1 MMTVVPGLSRGLHV
15 LSPSEEANA
24 RSTCALWR
32 LDGVVFAAGA
42 GTLSTEIAASR
53 LLAPYFGNST
63 VVWANIIGLIL
74 VYLSLGYWLGGKLAD
89 RAPRPGL
96 LGGIVLT
103 SAAFIAATPFVAR
116 PILDAALRGFDS
128 ISVGVVVGSF
138 MAALALFAIPVTL
151 LGAVSPFAIRLALTD
166 VERAGTIAGRLYA
179 LSTVGS
185 IIGTFVSALV
195 AIEAFGTQRTM
206 VGTAALLAGSAVL
219 LIGRRAIPAGLVV
232 LALLLVPPGAVKATS
247 GLLFEKESPYQ
258 YVSVVQWPDG
268 TRVLQLNE
276 GVAYHSMWRRGS
288 VLTGEYWDLFAML
301 PPLLGHAAHNMLVIG
316 NAGGTIARAYGRFYP
331 GVSID
336 GVELDP
342 SVTAAGRRFLG
353 LDDNR
358 RLHVY
363 TADGRPFLQRSHNQ
377 YDLIVVDAYRQPY
390 VPFYLATREFF
401 ALARRHL
408 RPGGIIAMNVAKVP
422 GDDRLSRAIETT
434 LLADF
439 PQAWRWP
446 TLRFSDLV
454 FAVDR
459 PVQRDVLVRRASKVQ
474 GRLRTLRPLFDR
486 DLVRARHD
494 GHLLTDDRAPVEWL
508 TDRMLVEQIAR
519 GGGLDETELPTAP

>member
-1 MMTVVPGLSRGLHV
+1 MPVAGVSR
-15 LSPSEEANA
+15 
-24 RSTCALWR
+24 RR
-32 LDGVVFAAGA
+32 LGVVVFTAGA
-42 GTLSTEIAASR
+42 GTLATEISASR

-96 LGGIVLT
+96 LGGIVLA

-138 MAALALFAIPVTL
+138 IAALALFAIPVTL

-195 AIEAFGTQRTM
+195 TIEAFGTQRTM

-219 LIGRRAIPAGLVV
+219 LIGRRAIPAGLAVI
-232 LALLLVPPGAVKATS
+232 ALLLVPPGAVKATS

-363 TADGRPFLQRSHNQ
+363 TADG
-377 YDLIVVDAYRQPY
+377 
-390 VPFYLATREFF
+390 
-401 ALARRHL
+401 
-408 RPGGIIAMNVAKVP
+408 
-422 GDDRLSRAIETT
+422 
-434 LLADF
+434 
-439 PQAWRWP
+439 
-446 TLRFSDLV
+446 
-454 FAVDR
+454 
-459 PVQRDVLVRRASKVQ
+459 
-474 GRLRTLRPLFDR
+474 
-486 DLVRARHD
+486 
-494 GHLLTDDRAPVEWL
+494 
-508 TDRMLVEQIAR
+508 
-519 GGGLDETELPTAP
+519 

>member
-1 MMTVVPGLSRGLHV
+1 VAFNVPSQPG
-15 LSPSEEANA
+15 EARVPA
-24 RSTCALWR
+24 CAPWR
-32 LDGVVFAAGA
+32 LGGVVFAAGA

-89 RAPRPGL
+89 RAPRPEL
-96 LGGIVLT
+96 LGGIVLVA
-103 SAAFIAATPFVAR
+103 AAFIAATPFAAR

-138 MAALALFAIPVTL
+138 LAALALFAVPVTL
-151 LGAVSPFAIRLALTD
+151 LGAVSPFAIRLSLTD
-166 VERAGTIAGRLYA
+166 LERAGAVAGRLYA

-195 AIEAFGTQRTM
+195 AIQAFGTQRTM
-206 VGTAALLAGSAVL
+206 VGTAALLAGCSVL
-219 LIGRRAIPAGLVV
+219 LIGRRAAPATIAALG
-232 LALLLVPPGAVKATS
+232 LLLVPAGTVKASS

-258 YVSVVQWPDG
+258 YVSVVQWDDG

-288 VLTGEYWDLFAML
+288 VLTGQYWDLFAML
-301 PPLLGHAAHNMLVIG
+301 PPLLGHPARNMLVIG
-316 NAGGTIARAYGRFYP
+316 NAGGTIDRMYGLFYP
-331 GVSID
+331 GIAID

-342 SVTAAGRRFLG
+342 
-353 LDDNR
+353 

-363 TADGRPFLQRSHNQ
+363 TADGRPFLERTRKR

-401 ALARRHL
+401 ELARRHL
-408 RPGGIIAMNVAKVP
+408 RPGGILALNIAKVP
-422 GDDRLSRAIETT
+422 GDDRLTRAVDTT
-434 LLADF
+434 LLAAF
-439 PQAWRWP
+439 PQVWRWP
-446 TLRFSDLV
+446 ALRFNDLV
-454 FAVDR
+454 MALDR
-459 PVQRDVLVRRASKVQ
+459 PVRRSVLMHRASNVR
-474 GRLRTLRPLFDR
+474 GRLLLLLPPFRRS
-486 DLVRARHD
+486 LVGAHSVGRV
-494 GHLLTDDRAPVEWL
+494 LTDDRAPVEWL
-508 TDRMLVEQIAR
+508 TDRMLLEQIAR
-519 GGGLDETELPTAP
+519 GRGLDEGALPTEP